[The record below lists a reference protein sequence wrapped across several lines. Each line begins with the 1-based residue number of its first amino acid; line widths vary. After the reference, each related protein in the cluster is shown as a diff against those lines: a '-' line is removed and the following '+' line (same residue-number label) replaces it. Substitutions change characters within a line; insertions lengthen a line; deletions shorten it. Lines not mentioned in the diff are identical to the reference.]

1 MPAEGTGVTIPAMP
15 GWLVAL
21 LFLLALYAAGVAALA
36 LAGRRTDAAAVAR
49 LVPDCVILVRRL
61 AADERLPRRNRLALA
76 ALVAYLV
83 MPIDVIPDFVPIAG
97 YLDDAILVVL
107 VLRSVV
113 RAAGPTVIAQ
123 HWPGRPRGLQ
133 IVVRALRV

>member
-21 LFLLALYAAGVAALA
+21 LVLIALYAVGVAALA
-36 LAGRRTDAAAVAR
+36 VAGRRTDAAAVAR
-49 LVPDCVILVRRL
+49 LVPDCLVLVRRL
-61 AADERLPRRNRLALA
+61 AADERLPRRNRVALA
-76 ALVAYLV
+76 ALVFYLV
-83 MPIDVIPDFVPIAG
+83 MPIDVIPDFVPVVG
-97 YLDDAILVVL
+97 YLDDAILVLV

-113 RAAGPTVIAQ
+113 RAAGPTVLAQ

-133 IVVRALRV
+133 IVVRALAL